1 MDYYYGVS
9 TSEITQDRM
18 AYNGDSALN
27 KNIGLSISTP
37 VLLGG
42 FTRLSIEH
50 TWYDESLTNS
60 PLVENDT
67 SFNLLLLF
75 TKNF

>member
-1 MDYYYGVS
+1 
-9 TSEITQDRM
+9 M